1 MEAIKKD
8 FGSVEKMEELL
19 SNKTIAVQGSG
30 WGWLGYNKETKHLEL
45 AVTFNQD
52 TLEATTGMF
61 SGPLHCYCNAYFQGS
76 YRYSALMCGSMLITS
91 NTKTFAQTL

>member
-61 SGPLHCYCNAYFQGS
+61 SGLHSGLLSIVTATHIF
-76 YRYSALMCGSMLITS
+76 RARTAIRH
-91 NTKTFAQTL
+91 